1 VRGSGAGG
9 RKKGEGGTERGVKP
23 AGSYL
28 KTGRE
33 LSDIDKKSQQHVRR
47 VSK

>member
-23 AGSYL
+23 ADSDL